1 MPMEKPSNCRKF
13 NPFRRR
19 CLPINLLPPSFGFAC
34 LRVLTALV
42 KASSLNLFGSPR
54 FLIDFGVY
62 INADDIARALF
73 EQKFTFETYEL
84 TPTGADFFDFA
95 TASGLVSEQFT
106 LAELQASVSFEGPVV
121 RLLNQKSL
129 DRVAQLLA
137 RYLRGR
143 TLTGTSPF
151 FL

>member
-1 MPMEKPSNCRKF
+1 MSSDKPASSQLR
-13 NPFRRR
+13 
-19 CLPINLLPPSFGFAC
+19 
-34 LRVLTALV
+34 LRVFAGP
-42 KASSLNLFGSPR
+42 NGSGKSTVIKSIR
-54 FLIDFGVY
+54 ESQVSERSIDVGVY